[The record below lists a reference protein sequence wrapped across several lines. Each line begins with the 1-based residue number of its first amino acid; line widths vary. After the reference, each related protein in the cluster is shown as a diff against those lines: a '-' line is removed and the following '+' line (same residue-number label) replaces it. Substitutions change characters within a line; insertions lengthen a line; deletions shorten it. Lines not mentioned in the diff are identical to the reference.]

1 MGNVVL
7 DIAKEISLAIIAK
20 FSIPGAPNAEDFGER
35 YGKLFQNVLKQ
46 VVDGLEEVGY
56 IEPDNQENLRG
67 TGQLL
72 RMYEEPVKPAQ
83 DIILARLNAI
93 RQKFNILEQQ
103 IEPDNQE
110 NLRGAGELLGRHEE
124 PDEPTQDSTLT
135 RLNAIQK
142 RFNIL
147 EQQIEPDNQ
156 ENLRG
161 AGELPGRHE
170 EPDEPTQESTLTR
183 LNAIQRRF
191 NSLEQQILR

>member
-20 FSIPGAPNAEDFGER
+20 FSIPGAPHAEDSGER
-35 YGKLFQNVLKQ
+35 YGKLIQNVLKQ

-110 NLRGAGELLGRHEE
+110 NLRGAGELL
-124 PDEPTQDSTLT
+124 
-135 RLNAIQK
+135 
-142 RFNIL
+142 
-147 EQQIEPDNQ
+147 
-156 ENLRG
+156 
-161 AGELPGRHE
+161 PGRLPPHGRGGQSAARRE
-170 EPDEPTQESTLTR
+170 DGPDLGPRVAGSCLPVGGPMEGSGRGLPR
-183 LNAIQRRF
+183 GPAAD
-191 NSLEQQILR
+191 